1 MAAQTEPRSYQGI
14 RQRGLWSS
22 LATGAVIWSLHLV
35 VSYAIVSLA
44 CERGLLQTIW
54 GGFLLARWLA
64 IGITILA
71 AAGVLYAGV
80 IAYRNWQQLHRRSA
94 VDAAD
99 NGELEGRFRFM
110 ALLGVLLN
118 SIFLL
123 AILVSLF
130 PTVFLPLC
138 D

>member
-1 MAAQTEPRSYQGI
+1 MAAQTESRSSQGV
-14 RQRGLWSS
+14 RPRGLWGS

-54 GGFLLARWLA
+54 GGFMLARWLA
-64 IGITILA
+64 IGLTVLA

-80 IAYRNWQQLHRRSA
+80 IAYRNWQHLRRTQA
-94 VDAAD
+94 VNDAEL
-99 NGELEGRFRFM
+99 GERFHFM
-110 ALLGVLLN
+110 AWLGVLLN

-123 AILVSLF
+123 AIVVSLF
-130 PTVFLPLC
+130 PTLFLPLC